1 MATIIDTRDTIS
13 NRTGTNYGKK
23 PVYLG
28 LILGSPGFAVLR
40 HAFWPKLPHDQR
52 GNS

>member
-23 PVYLG
+23 SFYLG
-28 LILGSPGFAVLR
+28 LILWLTWVCGR
-40 HAFWPKLPHDQR
+40 RYTFWPKLPHEQR